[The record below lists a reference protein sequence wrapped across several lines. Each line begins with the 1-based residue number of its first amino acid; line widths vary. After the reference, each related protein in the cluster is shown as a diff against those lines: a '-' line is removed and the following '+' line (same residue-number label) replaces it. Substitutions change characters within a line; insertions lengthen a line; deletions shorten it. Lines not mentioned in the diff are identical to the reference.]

1 MCECVSEWGGEVESV
16 EWDSGLVL
24 FLGGMLRRRK

>member
-1 MCECVSEWGGEVESV
+1 VCECVSEWGGMESV